1 MELNGKY
8 TDTTTDNQT
17 ATNASITEVPV
28 SNTSVPTTNQSSSNV
43 ASLEEEPTALSLLSL

>member
-43 ASLEEEPTALSLLSL
+43 ANLEEEPTALSLLSL